1 MTYSRAVVERAG
13 ELRRSG
19 LSCRE
24 IARELDGPSKSA
36 VARWTRA
43 GAAGGTV
50 GRAVAKMDLPKVV
63 GDGPV
68 YPDIDPDD
76 KDALIERLVLENA
89 VLRAVND
96 VLKAASLDGMS
107 NREKTLVIDRLRP
120 CGKWSLREL
129 TSSLGI
135 SKSSYEY
142 QRRAIARPDRLA
154 PLRALVR
161 RIFTED
167 GEGARGYRFVTA
179 RLRELDEPVRASEK
193 VVLRIMR
200 EEGLVPRWMRRKR
213 RPYSSYAGEPTPAPP
228 NLVRRDFRSA
238 LPNFLWLTDITEF
251 RLPGGEKVYLS
262 PVIDCFGGMLVAW
275 SIGLHPD
282 KRLANS
288 SLRLIQARFQT
299 RQAIESQVVG
309 DLRDTLDRNRT
320 VRQRPRAID
329 TDNTRQQKRQI
340 VVEHLV
346 LETLGQQIAFGNLV
360 LERRTKTSHKI
371 IERNVLDQLTI
382 EHQVVAQCL
391 VNGFKEGRRRAQ
403 GALVGVAV
411 HGSKRFLDRVDNH
424 LHHIDGNGIEQAV
437 NRAKVNVKGLAVDI
451 GLARD
456 GTHRNVCQ
464 RLFHEQALESGKD
477 GIAAANDAAVK
488 TRFAGCHGHVP
499 SICEHSSTDE
509 R

>member
-36 VARWTRA
+36 VARWTRSV
-43 GAAGGTV
+43 AAGGTV
-50 GRAVAKMDLPKVV
+50 GRAVAKMELPKVV

-120 CGKWSLREL
+120 AGKWSLREL
-129 TSSLGI
+129 TAFLRI
-135 SKSSYEY
+135 SRSSYDY

-161 RIFTED
+161 RVFLED
-167 GEGARGYRFVTA
+167 GDGARGYRFVVR

-193 VVLRIMR
+193 VVRRIMR

-213 RPYSSYAGEPTPAPP
+213 RAYSSYAGEPTPAPP

-251 RLPGGEKVYLS
+251 RLPSGRKVYLS
-262 PVIDCFGGMLVAW
+262 AIRDCFDSSVVAW
-275 SIGLHPD
+275 RAGESPD
-282 KRLANS
+282 AALANS
-288 SLRLIQARFQT
+288 TLEDACALLAPGEGPVTPLRPRRALPLARLDL
-299 RQAIESQVVG
+299 
-309 DLRDTLDRNRT
+309 DLRGARPHQEHVGQGLQPGQRGDGGLLRPAQEGVLARQGLDGLGPRPLHRGARWLDRPLQYGEA
-320 VRQRPRAID
+320 QRCA
-329 TDNTRQQKRQI
+329 
-340 VVEHLV
+340 
-346 LETLGQQIAFGNLV
+346 
-360 LERRTKTSHKI
+360 RRPH
-371 IERNVLDQLTI
+371 
-382 EHQVVAQCL
+382 A
-391 VNGFKEGRRRAQ
+391 GRVPRRAGKGRVTVQ
-403 GALVGVAV
+403 EIVRSSNWCEG
-411 HGSKRFLDRVDNH
+411 DRP
-424 LHHIDGNGIEQAV
+424 
-437 NRAKVNVKGLAVDI
+437 
-451 GLARD
+451 
-456 GTHRNVCQ
+456 VCT
-464 RLFHEQALESGKD
+464 KW
-477 GIAAANDAAVK
+477 
-488 TRFAGCHGHVP
+488 
-499 SICEHSSTDE
+499 
-509 R
+509 

>member
-154 PLRALVR
+154 PPARA
-161 RIFTED
+161 
-167 GEGARGYRFVTA
+167 
-179 RLRELDEPVRASEK
+179 
-193 VVLRIMR
+193 
-200 EEGLVPRWMRRKR
+200 
-213 RPYSSYAGEPTPAPP
+213 
-228 NLVRRDFRSA
+228 
-238 LPNFLWLTDITEF
+238 
-251 RLPGGEKVYLS
+251 
-262 PVIDCFGGMLVAW
+262 
-275 SIGLHPD
+275 
-282 KRLANS
+282 
-288 SLRLIQARFQT
+288 
-299 RQAIESQVVG
+299 
-309 DLRDTLDRNRT
+309 
-320 VRQRPRAID
+320 
-329 TDNTRQQKRQI
+329 
-340 VVEHLV
+340 
-346 LETLGQQIAFGNLV
+346 
-360 LERRTKTSHKI
+360 
-371 IERNVLDQLTI
+371 
-382 EHQVVAQCL
+382 
-391 VNGFKEGRRRAQ
+391 RAQ
-403 GALVGVAV
+403 
-411 HGSKRFLDRVDNH
+411 D
-424 LHHIDGNGIEQAV
+424 LHRG
-437 NRAKVNVKGLAVDI
+437 R
-451 GLARD
+451 
-456 GTHRNVCQ
+456 
-464 RLFHEQALESGKD
+464 
-477 GIAAANDAAVK
+477 
-488 TRFAGCHGHVP
+488 
-499 SICEHSSTDE
+499 
-509 R
+509 

>member
-24 IARELDGPSKSA
+24 IARGLGGPSKSA

-43 GAAGGTV
+43 VASGGAV

-96 VLKAASLDGMS
+96 VLKAASLDGLS

-120 CGKWSLREL
+120 AGKWSLREL
-129 TSSLGI
+129 TSFLGI

-142 QRRAIARPDRLA
+142 QRTAIARPDRLA

-161 RIFTED
+161 RVFAED

-251 RLPGGEKVYLS
+251 RLPSGRKVYLS
-262 PVIDCFGGMLVAW
+262 AIRDCFDSSVVAW
-275 SIGLHPD
+275 RAGERPD
-282 KRLANS
+282 AALANS
-288 SLRLIQARFQT
+288 TLEDACALLAPGERL
-299 RQAIESQVVG
+299 
-309 DLRDTLDRNRT
+309 
-320 VRQRPRAID
+320 
-329 TDNTRQQKRQI
+329 
-340 VVEHLV
+340 
-346 LETLGQQIAFGNLV
+346 
-360 LERRTKTSHKI
+360 
-371 IERNVLDQLTI
+371 
-382 EHQVVAQCL
+382 
-391 VNGFKEGRRRAQ
+391 
-403 GALVGVAV
+403 
-411 HGSKRFLDRVDNH
+411 
-424 LHHIDGNGIEQAV
+424 
-437 NRAKVNVKGLAVDI
+437 LA
-451 GLARD
+451 
-456 GTHRNVCQ
+456 
-464 RLFHEQALESGKD
+464 
-477 GIAAANDAAVK
+477 
-488 TRFAGCHGHVP
+488 
-499 SICEHSSTDE
+499 SI
-509 R
+509 

>member
-36 VARWTRA
+36 VARWTRS

-120 CGKWSLREL
+120 AGKWSLREL

-142 QRRAIARPDRLA
+142 QHTAIARPDRLA
-154 PLRALVR
+154 ALRALVR
-161 RIFTED
+161 RVFTD
-167 GEGARGYRFVTA
+167 DAEGARGYRFETA

-251 RLPGGEKVYLS
+251 RLPDDPRKVYLS
-262 PVIDCFGGMLVAW
+262 PAVDLFDGDVAAFVAGVGTGGTISGVGRYLKEQDPAIRIVAMEPA
-275 SIGLHPD
+275 SSPLLTEGHAGPHAIQGIGANFVPEALDTTVYDEVVTVTDEAALAAMHELAEKEGLLCGVSSGAAAYAARELA
-282 KRLANS
+282 KRPEFA
-288 SLRLIQARFQT
+288 
-299 RQAIESQVVG
+299 G
-309 DLRDTLDRNRT
+309 
-320 VRQRPRAID
+320 
-329 TDNTRQQKRQI
+329 
-340 VVEHLV
+340 
-346 LETLGQQIAFGNLV
+346 
-360 LERRTKTSHKI
+360 
-371 IERNVLDQLTI
+371 RNV
-382 EHQVVAQCL
+382 VCL
-391 VNGFKEGRRRAQ
+391 LPDTGERY
-403 GALVGVAV
+403 L
-411 HGSKRFLDRVDNH
+411 
-424 LHHIDGNGIEQAV
+424 
-437 NRAKVNVKGLAVDI
+437 
-451 GLARD
+451 
-456 GTHRNVCQ
+456 
-464 RLFHEQALESGKD
+464 
-477 GIAAANDAAVK
+477 
-488 TRFAGCHGHVP
+488 
-499 SICEHSSTDE
+499 SIM
-509 R
+509 

>member
-36 VARWTRA
+36 VARWTRSV
-43 GAAGGTV
+43 AAGGTV

-120 CGKWSLREL
+120 AGKWSLREL
-129 TSSLGI
+129 TAFLRI
-135 SKSSYEY
+135 SRSSYDY

-161 RIFTED
+161 RVFLED
-167 GEGARGYRFVTA
+167 GDGARGYRFVVR

-193 VVLRIMR
+193 VVRRIMR

-213 RPYSSYAGEPTPAPP
+213 RAYSSYAGEPTPAPP

-251 RLPGGEKVYLS
+251 RLPSGRKVYLS
-262 PVIDCFGGMLVAW
+262 AIRDCFDSSVVAW
-275 SIGLHPD
+275 RAGERPD
-282 KRLANS
+282 AALANS
-288 SLRLIQARFQT
+288 TLEDACARLAPGERPVIHSDRGGHYRMARLDL
-299 RQAIESQVVG
+299 
-309 DLRDTLDRNRT
+309 DLRG
-320 VRQRPRAID
+320 QRPRQEHV
-329 TDNTRQQKRQI
+329 RQGLQPGQRRDGGLLRPAQEGVLARQG
-340 VVEHLV
+340 LV
-346 LETLGQQIAFGNLV
+346 GLGSRPLHRGARGLDRPLQYGEAQRCA
-360 LERRTKTSHKI
+360 RRPH
-371 IERNVLDQLTI
+371 
-382 EHQVVAQCL
+382 A
-391 VNGFKEGRRRAQ
+391 GRVPRRAGKGRVTVQ
-403 GALVGVAV
+403 EIVRS
-411 HGSKRFLDRVDNH
+411 SKSTFWRTSRF
-424 LHHIDGNGIEQAV
+424 
-437 NRAKVNVKGLAVDI
+437 
-451 GLARD
+451 
-456 GTHRNVCQ
+456 
-464 RLFHEQALESGKD
+464 
-477 GIAAANDAAVK
+477 
-488 TRFAGCHGHVP
+488 
-499 SICEHSSTDE
+499 
-509 R
+509 

>member
-1 MTYSRAVVERAG
+1 MTKRGAGEVTHGPNNDPPAFLMGQRDSHTHARGGTADKKLDHQVRFGVRMTYSRAVVERAG

-251 RLPGGEKVYLS
+251 RLPSGGKVYLS
-262 PVIDCFGGMLVAW
+262 AIRDCFDSSVVAW
-275 SIGLHPD
+275 
-282 KRLANS
+282 
-288 SLRLIQARFQT
+288 
-299 RQAIESQVVG
+299 
-309 DLRDTLDRNRT
+309 
-320 VRQRPRAID
+320 RAG
-329 TDNTRQQKRQI
+329 
-340 VVEHLV
+340 EMLP
-346 LETLGQQIAFGNLV
+346 LL
-360 LERRTKTSHKI
+360 
-371 IERNVLDQLTI
+371 
-382 EHQVVAQCL
+382 
-391 VNGFKEGRRRAQ
+391 
-403 GALVGVAV
+403 
-411 HGSKRFLDRVDNH
+411 
-424 LHHIDGNGIEQAV
+424 
-437 NRAKVNVKGLAVDI
+437 
-451 GLARD
+451 
-456 GTHRNVCQ
+456 
-464 RLFHEQALESGKD
+464 
-477 GIAAANDAAVK
+477 
-488 TRFAGCHGHVP
+488 
-499 SICEHSSTDE
+499 
-509 R
+509 

>member
-43 GAAGGTV
+43 GASGGTV

-76 KDALIERLVLENA
+76 KDTLIECLVLENA

-120 CGKWSLREL
+120 AGKWSLREL

-142 QRRAIARPDRLA
+142 QHTAIARPDRLA
-154 PLRALVR
+154 A
-161 RIFTED
+161 
-167 GEGARGYRFVTA
+167 
-179 RLRELDEPVRASEK
+179 LRELDEPVRASEK

-251 RLPGGEKVYLS
+251 RLPSGRKVYLS
-262 PVIDCFGGMLVAW
+262 AIRDCFDSSVVAW
-275 SIGLHPD
+275 RAGERPD
-282 KRLANS
+282 AALANS
-288 SLRLIQARFQT
+288 
-299 RQAIESQVVG
+299 
-309 DLRDTLDRNRT
+309 TLEDACALLAPGERPVIHSDRGGHYRW
-320 VRQRPRAID
+320 PGWIS
-329 TDNTRQQKRQI
+329 I
-340 VVEHLV
+340 
-346 LETLGQQIAFGNLV
+346 
-360 LERRTKTSHKI
+360 
-371 IERNVLDQLTI
+371 
-382 EHQVVAQCL
+382 C
-391 VNGFKEGRRRAQ
+391 EG
-403 GALVGVAV
+403 
-411 HGSKRFLDRVDNH
+411 H
-424 LHHIDGNGIEQAV
+424 
-437 NRAKVNVKGLAVDI
+437 
-451 GLARD
+451 GLARSMSAKGCSPD
-456 GTHRNVCQ
+456 NAAMEGFFGLLKREFWHGRDWSGWTPARFIEELGGWIGRYNTE
-464 RLFHEQALESGKD
+464 RRSDALGGRTPAEFR
-477 GIAAANDAAVK
+477 AALGRAA
-488 TRFAGCHGHVP
+488 
-499 SICEHSSTDE
+499 
-509 R
+509 

>member
-1 MTYSRAVVERAG
+1 MCLPFRKVGTADKKLDHQVRFGVRMTYSRAVVERAG

-19 LSCRE
+19 LSYRE
-24 IARELDGPSKSA
+24 IARELGGPSKSA
-36 VARWTRA
+36 VARWTRH
-43 GAAGGTV
+43 GAAGGTG

-96 VLKAASLDGMS
+96 VLKAAGLDGMS
-107 NREKTLVIDRLRP
+107 NREKTLAIDRLRP

-200 EEGLVPRWMRRKR
+200 EEGLVPRWMRRKSR
-213 RPYSSYAGEPTPAPP
+213 AYSSYAGEPTPAPP

-251 RLPGGEKVYLS
+251 RLPSGRKVYLS
-262 PVIDCFGGMLVAW
+262 AIRDCFDSSVVAW
-275 SIGLHPD
+275 RAGERPD
-282 KRLANS
+282 AALANS
-288 SLRLIQARFQT
+288 
-299 RQAIESQVVG
+299 
-309 DLRDTLDRNRT
+309 TLEDACALLAPGEGPVIHSDR
-320 VRQRPRAID
+320 
-329 TDNTRQQKRQI
+329 
-340 VVEHLV
+340 
-346 LETLGQQIAFGNLV
+346 G
-360 LERRTKTSHKI
+360 
-371 IERNVLDQLTI
+371 
-382 EHQVVAQCL
+382 
-391 VNGFKEGRRRAQ
+391 
-403 GALVGVAV
+403 
-411 HGSKRFLDRVDNH
+411 
-424 LHHIDGNGIEQAV
+424 
-437 NRAKVNVKGLAVDI
+437 
-451 GLARD
+451 
-456 GTHRNVCQ
+456 
-464 RLFHEQALESGKD
+464 
-477 GIAAANDAAVK
+477 
-488 TRFAGCHGHVP
+488 GHYRWP
-499 SICEHSSTDE
+499 GWISICEGHGLTRSMSAKGCSPDNAAMEGFFGLLKKEFWHGRDWSGWTPARFIEELGGWIGRYNTE
-509 R
+509 RRSDALGGRTPAEFRATLGRAA

>member
-1 MTYSRAVVERAG
+1 MSGVCPDKTGLRTKSWTVRVRFGVRMTYSRAVVERAG

-43 GAAGGTV
+43 GAAGGAV

-96 VLKAASLDGMS
+96 VLKAASLDGLS

-161 RIFTED
+161 RVFTED

-200 EEGLVPRWMRRKR
+200 EEGLVLASIYFSPFSPTYFRQSRQRGC
-213 RPYSSYAGEPTPAPP
+213 AGFANADAP
-228 NLVRRDFRSA
+228 LSA
-238 LPNFLWLTDITEF
+238 S
-251 RLPGGEKVYLS
+251 RLPPPSRPHRRWIRPSGGTTVPLS
-262 PVIDCFGGMLVAW
+262 
-275 SIGLHPD
+275 
-282 KRLANS
+282 
-288 SLRLIQARFQT
+288 
-299 RQAIESQVVG
+299 
-309 DLRDTLDRNRT
+309 
-320 VRQRPRAID
+320 
-329 TDNTRQQKRQI
+329 
-340 VVEHLV
+340 
-346 LETLGQQIAFGNLV
+346 
-360 LERRTKTSHKI
+360 
-371 IERNVLDQLTI
+371 
-382 EHQVVAQCL
+382 
-391 VNGFKEGRRRAQ
+391 
-403 GALVGVAV
+403 
-411 HGSKRFLDRVDNH
+411 
-424 LHHIDGNGIEQAV
+424 
-437 NRAKVNVKGLAVDI
+437 
-451 GLARD
+451 
-456 GTHRNVCQ
+456 
-464 RLFHEQALESGKD
+464 
-477 GIAAANDAAVK
+477 
-488 TRFAGCHGHVP
+488 
-499 SICEHSSTDE
+499 
-509 R
+509 

>member
-1 MTYSRAVVERAG
+1 MISCLDVFGVGRAFRMGGLRTKSWTVRVRFGVRMTYSRAVVERAG

-43 GAAGGTV
+43 GAAGGAV

-96 VLKAASLDGMS
+96 VLKAASLDGLS

-161 RIFTED
+161 RVFTED
-167 GEGARGYRFVTA
+167 GEGARGYRFVA
-179 RLRELDEPVRASEK
+179 RTLRELDEPVRVSEK

-228 NLVRRDFRSA
+228 N
-238 LPNFLWLTDITEF
+238 
-251 RLPGGEKVYLS
+251 
-262 PVIDCFGGMLVAW
+262 C
-275 SIGLHPD
+275 
-282 KRLANS
+282 
-288 SLRLIQARFQT
+288 
-299 RQAIESQVVG
+299 
-309 DLRDTLDRNRT
+309 
-320 VRQRPRAID
+320 
-329 TDNTRQQKRQI
+329 
-340 VVEHLV
+340 
-346 LETLGQQIAFGNLV
+346 
-360 LERRTKTSHKI
+360 
-371 IERNVLDQLTI
+371 
-382 EHQVVAQCL
+382 
-391 VNGFKEGRRRAQ
+391 
-403 GALVGVAV
+403 
-411 HGSKRFLDRVDNH
+411 
-424 LHHIDGNGIEQAV
+424 
-437 NRAKVNVKGLAVDI
+437 
-451 GLARD
+451 
-456 GTHRNVCQ
+456 
-464 RLFHEQALESGKD
+464 
-477 GIAAANDAAVK
+477 
-488 TRFAGCHGHVP
+488 
-499 SICEHSSTDE
+499 
-509 R
+509 